1 MCVLSVCFLLDEVCV
16 LFIIPRR
23 WMVDSDGARPDDDE
37 YDRLDY
43 IRSVLP
49 DQQCA
54 HPSTIGLQDI
64 SNEGTISDHLCPILQ
79 KFLLNV
85 LTCIRDNQHVRP
97 RKDREKED
105 DGNFL

>member
-1 MCVLSVCFLLDEVCV
+1 MCTLEKSLHVWCVSVCVPLLDEVCA
-16 LFIIPRR
+16 LFLIQRR

-43 IRSVLP
+43 IRSVLA

-64 SNEGTISDHLCPILQ
+64 SNEGTISDHLCLILQ

-97 RKDREKED
+97 R
-105 DGNFL
+105 